1 MIEHPVLAG
10 FYAAYNAHDA
20 KAAVALYTL
29 DGRHDEISM
38 GKSRSGHVD
47 LREGL
52 DGFFKMLPDVCWT
65 PSKVVRSADWLAV
78 SYHMTGTFT
87 AGAKDGSAPVA
98 HKIALDGLH
107 LFKLQGDAIEIT
119 QDYWDKDVF
128 LSQISSDRA

>member
-1 MIEHPVLAG
+1 MIDHPILKS
-10 FYAAYNAHDA
+10 FYAAYNAHDV
-20 KAAVALYTL
+20 KTAVAFYTQ
-29 DGRHDEISM
+29 DGRHDEIAM
-38 GKSRSGHVD
+38 GKSRSGHDD
-47 LREGL
+47 LRDGL

-87 AGAKDGSAPVA
+87 VRSKDTSEPVF

-107 LFKLQGDAIEIT
+107 LFKLQDDAIEIT

-128 LSQISSDRA
+128 VSQISSDRA